1 MTVKSAED
9 ALGTLR
15 SRSNFFHL
23 IITDVHMPVMDG
35 FELQNQVREE
45 FNLPVVCESLQEKRY
60 LATNFLH
67 GKNNLPQNIFI
78 SNKNENLSQYQLNVV
93 VLETKM

>member
-45 FNLPVVCESLQEKRY
+45 FNLPVVCEYCFDIEIPLV
-60 LATNFLH
+60 
-67 GKNNLPQNIFI
+67 
-78 SNKNENLSQYQLNVV
+78 NLSLISKGIQF
-93 VLETKM
+93 